1 MTMSDNSFTEVQA
14 EETPMTLVE
23 KPLWEEEEEKLVV
36 NRRPWLMPL
45 LLGTI
50 IGVGVAVGG
59 MRVISNRPATQDKA
73 VANQTAT
80 PGKNTAIAMTV
91 TTANAETTR
100 ISRTLNATG
109 SIAARELTPVLPQ
122 ANGLQIKQVLVK
134 EGDIVKEG
142 QVLAVLDDSVI
153 QTQILQAKADV
164 ESRQADVASR
174 EAELASRRAAV
185 ESSKASVASSQAIVQ
200 QRQADLAQAKARL
213 TEAQRNFERIRQLT
227 EQGAESKQRLDT
239 ATTNLATASEAVRLA
254 EANIRSAQAN
264 VSSAQATIGRDE
276 ATVRSA
282 TAQVNS
288 AQANVRSN
296 SARVQQLRTQL
307 GQTAVRA
314 PVSGIV
320 AEKLVRVGDITGVP
334 PQTQVGTVVGGTQKL
349 FSIIRDGGLELQA
362 LIPETQLP
370 QIKVGANVQVT
381 SDADNRIRLEGRIR
395 EIEPVVND
403 RRREATVKIDLPATG
418 LLKPGMFARAL
429 INTNSAI
436 GVAVQQKAVL
446 PQPDGSS
453 LVYVLNPD
461 NTVRATKVEVG
472 EILKGGKVEI
482 KSGLQPG
489 ARVIIDGAGYLKD
502 GDRVRVANG

>member
-1 MTMSDNSFTEVQA
+1 VSDNSFTEVKA
-14 EETPMTLVE
+14 EETPITLE
-23 KPLWEEEEEKLVV
+23 QPLWEEEEEEKLIV
-36 NRRPWLMPL
+36 NRRSWIMPL

-50 IGVGVAVGG
+50 IGVGASFGG
-59 MRVISNRPATQDKA
+59 MRVIGNRPATQDKA
-73 VANQTAT
+73 VANQVPAQ
-80 PGKNTAIAMTV
+80 GKNAAIAMTV

-122 ANGLQIKQVLVK
+122 TNGLQIKQVLVK
-134 EGDIVKEG
+134 EGDVVKAG
-142 QVLAVLDDSVI
+142 QILAILDDSVI

-164 ESRQADVASR
+164 ESKQADVASR

-185 ESSKASVASSQAIVQ
+185 ESSKASVASSRAIVQ

-213 TEAQRNFERIRQLT
+213 TEAQRNFERVRQLT
-227 EQGAESKQRLDT
+227 EEGAESKQRLDT
-239 ATTNLATASEAVRLA
+239 AATNLATANEAVRLA
-254 EANIRSAQAN
+254 EANIRSAEAN
-264 VSSAQATIGRDE
+264 VNSAQATIGRDE

-282 TAQVNS
+282 TAQISS

-296 SARVQQLRTQL
+296 SAKVQQLRTQL

-334 PQTQVGTVVGGTQKL
+334 PQTQMGTVVGGTQKL
-349 FSIIRDGGLELQA
+349 FSIIRDSDLELQA

-370 QIKVGANVQVT
+370 QIKVGARVQVT
-381 SDADNRIRLEGRIR
+381 SDADNRIRLQGQIR
-395 EIEPVVND
+395 EVEPVVND

-436 GVAVQQKAVL
+436 GVTVQQKAVL
-446 PQPDGSS
+446 PQSDGSS
-453 LVYVLNPD
+453 IVYILNPD
-461 NTVRATKVEVG
+461 DTVRAQKVEVG

-482 KSGLQPG
+482 KKGLEPG
-489 ARVIIDGAGYLKD
+489 ARVIMDGAGYLKD